1 MSEAKVELLKEELK
15 GLSLAAKHLEYSL
28 ERCAEL
34 IGQNDLPPEKLERL
48 ESLTSRFAR
57 LADLL
62 IQRIFRLVDDIEL
75 VGVGTVRD
83 RIERAEKRGWAD
95 ASELV
100 KIRELRN
107 MIAHEY
113 AAEKMVEIYSVVYI
127 LATELL
133 AIVPKVTQDA
143 DVLIKKYSV

>member
-1 MSEAKVELLKEELK
+1 MSEANIEFLKEELV
-15 GLSLAAKHLEYSL
+15 GLALAAKHLEYSL

-34 IGQNDLPPEKLERL
+34 IGQSDLPPEKLERL

-62 IQRIFRLVDDIEL
+62 IQRIFRLFDEIEL
-75 VGVGTVRD
+75 VSAGTVRD
-83 RIERAEKRGWAD
+83 RIERAEMRGWAN
-95 ASELV
+95 ASQLV

-113 AAEKMVEIYSVVYI
+113 AAEKMVEIYSVVYA
-127 LATELL
+127 LANELL
-133 AIVPKVTQDA
+133 AIVPRVSKDA
-143 DVLIKKYSV
+143 HVLINKYSR

>member
-1 MSEAKVELLKEELK
+1 MSEANIEFLKEELV
-15 GLSLAAKHLEYSL
+15 GLALAAKHLEYSL

-34 IGQNDLPPEKLERL
+34 IGQSDLPPEKLERL

-62 IQRIFRLVDDIEL
+62 IQRIFRLVDEIEL
-75 VGVGTVRD
+75 VSAGTVRD
-83 RIERAEKRGWAD
+83 RIERAEMRGWAN
-95 ASELV
+95 ASQLV

-113 AAEKMVEIYSVVYI
+113 AAEKMVEIYSVVYA
-127 LATELL
+127 LANELL
-133 AIVPKVTQDA
+133 AIVPRVSKDA
-143 DVLIKKYSV
+143 HVLINKYSR

>member
-1 MSEAKVELLKEELK
+1 MSEANIEFLKEELV

-34 IGQNDLPPEKLERL
+34 IGQSDLPPEKLERL

-62 IQRIFRLVDDIEL
+62 IQRIFRLIDEIEL
-75 VGVGTVRD
+75 VGMGTVRD
-83 RIERAEKRGWAD
+83 RIERADKRGWAN
-95 ASELV
+95 ASQLV

-113 AAEKMVEIYSVVYI
+113 AAEKMVEIYSVVYA

-133 AIVPKVTQDA
+133 AIVPKVSKDA
-143 DVLIKKYSV
+143 HVLINKYSR

>member
-1 MSEAKVELLKEELK
+1 MSAAKVELLKEELV

-28 ERCAEL
+28 ERCVEL
-34 IGQNDLPPEKLERL
+34 IGQQDLPPEKLERL

-62 IQRIFRLVDDIEL
+62 IQRIFRLVDEIEL
-75 VGVGTVRD
+75 SGAGTVRD
-83 RIERAEKRGWAD
+83 RIERADKRGWAD
-95 ASELV
+95 ASQLV
-100 KIRELRN
+100 NIRELRN

-113 AAEKMVEIYSVVYI
+113 AAEKMVEIYSVVYQ

-143 DVLIKKYSV
+143 QALIKKYPN

>member
-1 MSEAKVELLKEELK
+1 MSEANIEFLKEELV

-34 IGQNDLPPEKLERL
+34 IGQSDLPPEKLERL
-48 ESLTSRFAR
+48 ESLASRFAR

-62 IQRIFRLVDDIEL
+62 IQRIFRLIDEIEL
-75 VGVGTVRD
+75 VGMGTVRD
-83 RIERAEKRGWAD
+83 RIERADKRGWAN
-95 ASELV
+95 ASQLV

-113 AAEKMVEIYSVVYI
+113 AAEKMVEIYSVVYA

-133 AIVPKVTQDA
+133 AIVPKVSKDA
-143 DVLIKKYSV
+143 HVLINKYSR

>member
-1 MSEAKVELLKEELK
+1 MSAAKVELLKEEIV

-34 IGQNDLPPEKLERL
+34 IGQQDLPPEKLERL

-62 IQRIFRLVDDIEL
+62 IQRIFRLVDEIEL
-75 VGVGTVRD
+75 VGIGSVRD
-83 RIERAEKRGWAD
+83 RIERADKRGWAD
-95 ASELV
+95 AGQLV

-113 AAEKMVEIYSVVYI
+113 AAEKMVEIYSVVYQ

-143 DVLIKKYSV
+143 QALIKKYPH

>member
-1 MSEAKVELLKEELK
+1 MSAAKVELLKEEIV

-34 IGQNDLPPEKLERL
+34 IGQQDLPPEKLERL

-62 IQRIFRLVDDIEL
+62 IQRIFRLVDEIEL
-75 VGVGTVRD
+75 VGIGSVRD
-83 RIERAEKRGWAD
+83 RIERADKRGWAD
-95 ASELV
+95 VGQLV

-107 MIAHEY
+107 MIANEY
-113 AAEKMVEIYSVVYI
+113 AAEKMVEIYSVVYQ

-143 DVLIKKYSV
+143 QALIKKYPH

>member
-1 MSEAKVELLKEELK
+1 MSEAKLEFLREELV

-34 IGQNDLPPEKLERL
+34 IGQTDLPPEKLERL

-62 IQRIFRLVDDIEL
+62 IQRIFRLVDEIEL
-75 VGVGTVRD
+75 VSAGTVRD
-83 RIERAEKRGWAD
+83 RIERAEMRGWAN
-95 ASELV
+95 ASQLV

-113 AAEKMVEIYSVVYI
+113 AAEKMVEIYSVVYA
-127 LATELL
+127 LANELL
-133 AIVPKVTQDA
+133 AIVPKVSKDA
-143 DVLIKKYSV
+143 HVLINKYAR

>member
-1 MSEAKVELLKEELK
+1 MSEANIEFLKEELV
-15 GLSLAAKHLEYSL
+15 GLMLAAKHLEYSL

-34 IGQNDLPPEKLERL
+34 IGQSDLPPEKLERL

-62 IQRIFRLVDDIEL
+62 IQRIFRLVDEIEL
-75 VGVGTVRD
+75 VSAGTVRD
-83 RIERAEKRGWAD
+83 RIERAEKRGWAE
-95 ASELV
+95 ASQLV

-113 AAEKMVEIYSVVYI
+113 AAEKMLEIYSVVYQ

-133 AIVPKVTQDA
+133 AIVPKVSKDA
-143 DVLIKKYSV
+143 HVLINKYSR

>member
-1 MSEAKVELLKEELK
+1 MSEAKVEFLKEELK